1 MEHILQFAVSIDDST
16 IEKLVIESATKQLA
30 NEIINEAKKSLGLID
45 RYGRSILDEDGEGY
59 SIAREAIE
67 KAAKE
72 REDEIIDRAIERIV
86 EKTYRGKKYQKM
98 LDNFVD
104 KSNED

>member
-1 MEHILQFAVSIDDST
+1 MEHILQFAVSIDDAS

-30 NEIINEAKKSLGLID
+30 NEIINQAKKSLGLID
-45 RYGRSILDEDGEGY
+45 RYGRSIFDEDGDGY
-59 SIAREAIE
+59 YIAKEAIE
-67 KAAKE
+67 KAVKE
-72 REDEIIDRAIERIV
+72 REDEIIDRVIDRIAD
-86 EKTYRGKKYQKM
+86 KTYRGKKYQKV

>member
-1 MEHILQFAVSIDDST
+1 MEHILQFAVSIDDTT
-16 IEKLVIESATKQLA
+16 IEKLVIESAAEQLA
-30 NEIINEAKKSLGLID
+30 DEIIDEAKKSLGLID
-45 RYGRSILDEDGEGY
+45 RYGRLDKDGKGY
-59 SIAREAIE
+59 SIAKEAIE
-67 KAAKE
+67 KAVKE

-104 KSNED
+104 KSNEQ

>member
-1 MEHILQFAVSIDDST
+1 MEHILQFAVSIDDT
-16 IEKLVIESATKQLA
+16 AIEKLVIEGATKQLA
-30 NEIINEAKKSLGLID
+30 NEIIDKAKKSIGLAD
-45 RYGRSILDEDGEGY
+45 RYGRIILDEDGEGY
-59 SIAREAIE
+59 FIVKEAIE
-67 KAAKE
+67 KAVKE
-72 REDEIIDRAIERIV
+72 REDEIIDRVIDRIV

>member
-1 MEHILQFAVSIDDST
+1 MEHILQFAVSIDDAS

-30 NEIINEAKKSLGLID
+30 NEIIDKAKKSLGLID
-45 RYGRSILDEDGEGY
+45 RYGRSIFDEDGDGY
-59 SIAREAIE
+59 SIAKEAIE
-67 KAAKE
+67 KAVKE
-72 REDEIIDRAIERIV
+72 REDEIIDRAIDRIV